1 MKLKVGIIALLV
13 FLVQCVS
20 ASKYEALEK
29 QYQESQQTVA
39 TKEQEITTLNE
50 SLVTTQKERDA
61 LSEEKTALEK
71 RLKELE
77 AQLKKTEGELAGV
90 KQERSKLTSDNQT
103 LSKQLSEREKQLKS
117 ELDNLKKEIAALQ
130 SKQAATNR
138 GTTTTSQKEVASAEA
153 SYKALVD
160 SLEKELKQGDI
171 SIARVENQIHVTV
184 DERVFFDSGS
194 ALLRVDARDVLRR
207 IAGVLGKLENKTV
220 FVEGHT
226 DDREIGQNLRSRYP
240 TNWEL
245 SSARA
250 VSVVRFLV
258 EEGSMDPSRLAAVSL
273 SRWHPVASNETA
285 EGRQKNRRI
294 EIMIVE
300 KRGESKAGPSGE
312 PAAGQ

>member
-1 MKLKVGIIALLV
+1 MKTKVVIISLVAALAH
-13 FLVQCVS
+13 CVS
-20 ASKYEALEK
+20 ASKYEELEK
-29 QYQESQQTVA
+29 QYQASQETVA
-39 TKEQEITTLNE
+39 EKDQEITSLNE
-50 SLVTTQKERDA
+50 SLVTTQKERDT
-61 LSEEKTALEK
+61 LSEEKAALEK
-71 RLKELE
+71 RLQELE

-90 KQERSKLTSDNQT
+90 KQERSKLSSENQSLSTKLSD
-103 LSKQLSEREKQLKS
+103 REKQLKS
-117 ELDNLKKEIAALQ
+117 ELDSLKKEIAALQ
-130 SKQAATNR
+130 SKQAVSRDAGTN
-138 GTTTTSQKEVASAEA
+138 QKEVAAAEE

-160 SLEKELKQGDI
+160 SLAKELKQGDI

-207 IAGVLGKLENKTV
+207 IAGVLGKLENKVV

-226 DDREIGQNLRSRYP
+226 DDREIGRNLRSRYP

-245 SSARA
+245 GSARA
-250 VSVVRFLV
+250 VTVVRFLV

-300 KRGESKAGPSGE
+300 KRDEAEAGPSGE